1 MSSEQRKTDD
11 AAEVGDAADLDGLLK
26 AAWDRRMAEPVP
38 PDLTDHVDRLIAEDT
53 GEAEG

>member
-11 AAEVGDAADLDGLLK
+11 AAEAGGAADLDGLLK